1 MTNYDRFMKCTP
13 EQLASV
19 FYNLKENA
27 IYANGRLLNIEENPK
42 DFLLWLNKESD
53 YLDSQIFEMRI
64 KKVSL
69 VYFDCIKGSYAVDIN
84 VPFWY
89 EDKEIIPLFKEKLD
103 VYYSP
108 NNCTI
113 VYWS

>member
-27 IYANGRLLNIEENPK
+27 IYANGRLLNIEENSK

-89 EDKEIIPLFKEKLD
+89 EDKEIIPLFKEKLN
-103 VYYSP
+103 VYYSL

>member
-1 MTNYDRFMKCTP
+1 
-13 EQLASV
+13 
-19 FYNLKENA
+19 
-27 IYANGRLLNIEENPK
+27 
-42 DFLLWLNKESD
+42 
-53 YLDSQIFEMRI
+53 MRI